1 MTASA
6 VSLLESAGLSAELPA
21 WLRPYREPIDLLKA
35 GARGEKSVADGLNA
49 VSPRQASVVLSSG
62 QLRFV
67 PQLDLPDGEAYEA
80 FIARTACVPT
90 RDNLHDLFNGLV
102 WWKFPRLKR
111 RLNELQ
117 AQQLQQDG
125 VMPTRGPVRDALT
138 LFDENAAVLQAPAVI
153 SDALRARD
161 WRALFVTHRAV
172 WAEASLTL
180 FGHALLEKLTQPRK
194 AMTAHVW
201 VVPQHV
207 DLQAHLVDVLTPQ
220 LLASKPHLPLPV
232 LGVPGWW
239 AANEAAGFYQD
250 TQVFRPLPQVQ
261 KIQGGKSGKG

>member
-1 MTASA
+1 MIASGA
-6 VSLLESAGLSAELPA
+6 SLLATAGLTADLPPWLGAYRDVVNQLIGRQAHTTTLAQLLNLAMSDLAPVRLSAGHLS
-21 WLRPYREPIDLLKA
+21 
-35 GARGEKSVADGLNA
+35 
-49 VSPRQASVVLSSG
+49 
-62 QLRFV
+62 FV
-67 PQLDLPDGEAYEA
+67 PQADLTSGEAYEA

-102 WWKFPRLKR
+102 WLKFPQLKR

-125 VMPTRGPVRDALT
+125 VVATRGPVRDALT
-138 LFDENAAVLQAPAVI
+138 LFDENAAVLQAPAALV
-153 SDALRARD
+153 DALRARD
-161 WRALFVTHRAV
+161 WQALFVTHRAA
-172 WAEASLTL
+172 WADAALTL
-180 FGHALLEKLTQPRK
+180 FGHALMEKLTRPRK

-207 DLQAHLVDVLTPQ
+207 DLQTHLTDVLTPQ

-239 AANEAAGFYQD
+239 AANEAAGYYAD
-250 TQVFRPLPQVQ
+250 IQVFRPLHPTR
-261 KIQGGKSGKG
+261 KG